1 MKHQDAH
8 GRVPTPSSPLTLHQE
23 FERLARRAR
32 RGAPMPAQLREL
44 QARLTPAYESDVT
57 RCRHARKRVPGEVS

>member
-1 MKHQDAH
+1 MNHQDAQ

-23 FERLARRAR
+23 FEQLARRAR
-32 RGAPMPAQLREL
+32 RGEPMLAQLREL

-57 RCRHARKRVPGEVS
+57 CCRDARQRVPGELS